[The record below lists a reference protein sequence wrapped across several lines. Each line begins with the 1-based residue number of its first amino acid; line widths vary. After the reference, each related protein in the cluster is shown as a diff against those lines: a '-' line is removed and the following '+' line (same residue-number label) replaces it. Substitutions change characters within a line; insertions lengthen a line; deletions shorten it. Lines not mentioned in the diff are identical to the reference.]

1 MEREEKTVRVWAGL
15 DLLQAKMM
23 EQVLLDRGIECFSN
37 RDLGVL
43 PAGVLGEI
51 GLWVSEKDEQQART
65 LLEQMEEEMSEALD
79 AEDDTPQ
86 EES

>member
-23 EQVLLDRGIECFSN
+23 EQVLLDRGIECVSN

-43 PAGVLGEI
+43 PAGALGEI
-51 GLWVSEKDEQQART
+51 G
-65 LLEQMEEEMSEALD
+65 
-79 AEDDTPQ
+79 
-86 EES
+86 

>member
-1 MEREEKTVRVWAGL
+1 MRVWAGL
-15 DLLQAKMM
+15 NLLQAKMM

-51 GLWVSEKDEQQART
+51 GLWVSKKDEQQART

>member
-1 MEREEKTVRVWAGL
+1 MEREEKTVRVWVGL

-43 PAGVLGEI
+43 PAGVLGEM

>member
-1 MEREEKTVRVWAGL
+1 MEREEKTVRVWVGL

-23 EQVLLDRGIECFSN
+23 EQVLLDRRIECFSN

-51 GLWVSEKDEQQART
+51 GLWVSKKDEQQART
-65 LLEQMEEEMSEALD
+65 LLEQMEEEMSDALD

-86 EES
+86 IES